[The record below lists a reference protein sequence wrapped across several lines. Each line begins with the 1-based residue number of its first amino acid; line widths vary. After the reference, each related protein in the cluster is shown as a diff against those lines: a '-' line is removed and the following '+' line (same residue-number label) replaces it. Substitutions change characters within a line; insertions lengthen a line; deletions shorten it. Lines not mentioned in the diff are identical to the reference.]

1 MMTRATSSG
10 VPARFNGRLPTKP
23 ALASSL
29 PAKRSSTRGKSRFTS
44 SRSHL
49 EEGLALYDPIS
60 HRSLGHQVGLHPSS
74 AYLGNVLFCLD
85 YPDQALERSSAAI
98 AEAQRLTHPPSL
110 AGHLA
115 TGIRLRLLVG
125 DNAALGE
132 WVDRLVTVTQQ
143 LAFVPVQLR
152 RKPALPRP
160 FDDPQ

>member
-1 MMTRATSSG
+1 M
-10 VPARFNGRLPTKP
+10 
-23 ALASSL
+23 
-29 PAKRSSTRGKSRFTS
+29 
-44 SRSHL
+44 
-49 EEGLALYDPIS
+49 
-60 HRSLGHQVGLHPSS
+60 
-74 AYLGNVLFCLD
+74 GNVLFCLG

-98 AEAQRLTHPPSL
+98 AEAERLTHPPSL

-132 WVDRLVTVTQQ
+132 WVDQLVTVTQQ

-160 FDDPQ
+160 FDDPQGIV